1 MRRLLRTTNGPP
13 DEQTRAF
20 ILSMHQQPEYQS
32 SPLEQI
38 LRTCLSPQI
47 LRPRLA
53 VTLTNHNRTEWQE
66 SLAFTHL
73 TEGSRLGD
81 LAINA
86 FSFSRN
92 RTPTRNHRSEEH
104 EIVSEEEFVQRQRPR
119 FDVTLFRGSAQDSR
133 SSLIYRAATLLAE
146 AMRRSALN
154 DTSLRVG
161 PREKTIS
168 EGAIVEKLTASSIPC
183 PFSGSH
189 SNSVE
194 YQLVDDDRSNMMFLR
209 FTRDD
214 KEVVATL
221 ATVPYG
227 ENSSMSFVLRDPTS
241 GGGTLWSIR
250 SAIVCLGAALRAP
263 QDQTP

>member
-1 MRRLLRTTNGPP
+1 
-13 DEQTRAF
+13 
-20 ILSMHQQPEYQS
+20 MHQQPEHQS
-32 SPLEQI
+32 TPLEQI

-47 LRPRLA
+47 LRPRLD
-53 VTLTNHNRTEWQE
+53 VTLTSHNRTEWHE
-66 SLAFTHL
+66 SLGLTYL
-73 TEGSRLGD
+73 TEGSRFGD

-119 FDVTLFRGSAQDSR
+119 FDVTLFHGSAQDSR
-133 SSLIYRAATLLAE
+133 SSLIYKAATVLAE
-146 AMRRSALN
+146 AIRRSALN

-194 YQLVDDDRSNMMFLR
+194 HQLVDDDRSNIMFLR

-227 ENSSMSFVLRDPTS
+227 ENSSLSFVLRDPTN
-241 GGGTLWSIR
+241 GGGSLWSIR
-250 SAIVCLGAALRAP
+250 SAITCLGVALRASHN
-263 QDQTP
+263 QTPPNLP